1 MMEVY
6 FVKSEAM
13 PQADYQKLLLGL
25 IEQHGMV
32 FVPCTNVR
40 VETMQLLEENDI
52 LVIGPVRHENQR
64 AFAFGTLDALDS
76 LMHASENQ
84 KRPPC
89 IFWTLA
95 TDAEWPTPLEQP
107 FHGPITRE
115 HWMMY
120 IVE

>member
-1 MMEVY
+1 MIEVY

-13 PQADYQKLLLGL
+13 PQADYQKLLLAL
-25 IEQHGMV
+25 IERHGMV

-40 VETMQLLEENDI
+40 VETMCLLEENDI
-52 LVIGPVRHENQR
+52 LVIGPVRHEDQK
-64 AFAFGTLDALDS
+64 AFVFGTLDALNS
-76 LMHASENQ
+76 LLDFKQ
-84 KRPPC
+84 PPC

-107 FHGPITRE
+107 LHGPVTRE